1 MPHTSHPSRPKR
13 PTQKRT
19 QVTDD
24 DGWTHVASGGNVRRV
39 MRTRPRGTTATK
51 ESESGISS
59 DLPEEPTLTPAEAP
73 GRLTLSELQAQFQI
87 HRERWEGS
95 ESWTKLT
102 GVLDERLKRAQ
113 EQASSSDAGGPTPSS
128 PSLRPVDAIVCIG
141 LGSPSGFLRDGWV
154 DRRSVSLYQLAALA
168 SIKDQVARSFPDLFW
183 IWLSCLDFV
192 FGYIPFLFLAVSWI
206 NLDFLLLR
214 LLAYSVYPTLTTH
227 PLTGT
232 TSSNLKVYAQDPVF
246 NTLDESLL
254 AALNITV
261 IKHPEAF
268 SHITTNT
275 MLFCPGAERKH
286 LELLLP
292 SKPWLLFG
300 GPLEHADSGGVLQ
313 GYVDGAGSYCL
324 PVFEAL
330 EHAFWNMRLYW
341 IEEVMGTE

>member
-1 MPHTSHPSRPKR
+1 MPHTSHPNRPKR
-13 PTQKRT
+13 PIQKRT

-24 DGWTHVASGGNVRRV
+24 DGWTHVASSGNVRRV
-39 MRTRPRGTTATK
+39 MRTRPRGTTSTK
-51 ESESGISS
+51 ESETGISPDQS
-59 DLPEEPTLTPAEAP
+59 EEPTLTPAEAP
-73 GRLTLSELQAQFQI
+73 GRLTLSELQTQFQT

-113 EQASSSDAGGPTPSS
+113 EQAFSSAADSGATLPASA
-128 PSLRPVDAIVCIG
+128 RCPVDAIVCIG

-168 SIKDQVARSFPDLFW
+168 SIKDQVA
-183 IWLSCLDFV
+183 C
-192 FGYIPFLFLAVSWI
+192 
-206 NLDFLLLR
+206 
-214 LLAYSVYPTLTTH
+214 TT
-227 PLTGT
+227 T
-232 TSSNLKVYAQDPVF
+232 NLKVYAQDPVF

-254 AALNITV
+254 ASLDITV

-268 SHITTNT
+268 SHITANT

-313 GYVDGAGSYCL
+313 NYVDGAGSYRL

-341 IEEVMGTE
+341 VEEVVGEV

>member
-1 MPHTSHPSRPKR
+1 MPHTSHPSHRKR
-13 PTQKRT
+13 PTPKRT

-39 MRTRPRGTTATK
+39 MRTRPRGTTEIK

-59 DLPEEPTLTPAEAP
+59 NHPEEPTLTPAEAP
-73 GRLTLSELQAQFQI
+73 GRLTLSELQAQFQT
-87 HRERWEGS
+87 HRERWESS

-102 GVLDERLKRAQ
+102 SVLDERLKRAQ
-113 EQASSSDAGGPTPSS
+113 EQASTSDATSSARPAVPSTPLS
-128 PSLRPVDAIVCIG
+128 V
-141 LGSPSGFLRDGWV
+141 LGSEAR
-154 DRRSVSLYQLAALA
+154 LAALA
-168 SIKDQVARSFPDLFW
+168 SIKDQVA
-183 IWLSCLDFV
+183 C
-192 FGYIPFLFLAVSWI
+192 
-206 NLDFLLLR
+206 
-214 LLAYSVYPTLTTH
+214 
-227 PLTGT
+227 T

-268 SHITTNT
+268 SHITANT

-300 GPLEHADSGGVLQ
+300 GPLEHADSDGVLQ

-341 IEEVMGTE
+341 VEDVVGEE

>member
-13 PTQKRT
+13 STQKRT
-19 QVTDD
+19 QVTDG
-24 DGWTHVASGGNVRRV
+24 DGWTHVASGSNVRRV
-39 MRTRPRGTTATK
+39 MRTRPRGTTAVK
-51 ESESGISS
+51 ESESRISS
-59 DLPEEPTLTPAEAP
+59 NPDQLEPTLTPAEAP
-73 GRLTLSELQAQFQI
+73 GRLTLSELQAQFQT
-87 HRERWEGS
+87 HRERWESS

-102 GVLDERLKRAQ
+102 GVLDARLRKAQ
-113 EQASSSDAGGPTPSS
+113 EQASAHSAPA
-128 PSLRPVDAIVCIG
+128 RCPVDAIVCIG

-154 DRRSVSLYQLAALA
+154 DRRAVSLYQLAALA
-168 SIKDQVARSFPDLFW
+168 SIKDQVA
-183 IWLSCLDFV
+183 C
-192 FGYIPFLFLAVSWI
+192 
-206 NLDFLLLR
+206 
-214 LLAYSVYPTLTTH
+214 
-227 PLTGT
+227 T

-246 NTLDESLL
+246 NNLDESLL

-268 SHITTNT
+268 SHITANT

-313 GYVDGAGSYCL
+313 GYVDGSESYCL

-341 IEEVMGTE
+341 LADVVSEE